1 MRLNNVEIENTYAE
15 AFTMY
20 ASRITVTAINETWAE
35 HAAKAVT
42 GYATSIIGC
51 EVEAGIEG
59 KTINSPDG
67 RPGFDCLF
75 FAASKDK
82 LAEIVFMRIG
92 QAVLTS
98 PTSACYDAGF
108 PEYPSDYEGLSK
120 FVVGGNLKFFGDGFE
135 KSEDISGK
143 RFWRVPVMDGEFLVQ
158 EEFTIAKVVGGG
170 NFLILAESVESA
182 LKSAEAA
189 VASIKGTRGVILP
202 FPGGVVRSGS
212 KVGSKYDFMIASTNE
227 VFCPTLRGQVE
238 NSMLTEDINAVY
250 EIIIDGVT
258 KELVAKA
265 METGIRAATA
275 AEIPGVKRITAGNYG
290 GLLGDINISL
300 YDILGDNSE

>member
-1 MRLNNVEIENTYAE
+1 MRLNNVEIENTHAE

-20 ASRITVTAINETWAE
+20 ASRITVTAINDTWAE

-51 EVEAGIEG
+51 GVEAEIEG
-59 KTINSPDG
+59 KTIDSPDG
-67 RPGFDCLF
+67 RPGVDCLF
-75 FAASKDK
+75 FASSKSK
-82 LAEIVFMRIG
+82 LEEIVMMRIG

-98 PTSACYDAGF
+98 PTAACYDAGF

-120 FVVGGNLKFFGDGFE
+120 FVVGGNLKYFGDGFE
-135 KSEDISGK
+135 LSEDISET

-158 EEFTIAKVVGGG
+158 EEFTMAKVVGGG

-182 LKSAEAA
+182 LKAAEAA
-189 VASIKGTRGVILP
+189 VKKINGTRGVILP

-212 KVGSKYDFMIASTNE
+212 KVGSKYDFMSASTNE
-227 VFCPTLRGQVE
+227 AYCPTLRGRVE
-238 NSMLTEDINAVY
+238 NSMLTEDINAVL
-250 EIIIDGVT
+250 EIVIDGVT

-265 METGIRAATA
+265 METGIRAA
-275 AEIPGVKRITAGNYG
+275 AEIPGVKLITAGNYDG
-290 GLLGDINISL
+290 RLGNINISL
-300 YDILGDNSE
+300 YDILGSFSK